1 MCACLQ
7 RETAAANFA
16 GHHAWKPDRDSRTL
30 QCSMFNVGGLNIVG
44 PNGIDLVNL
53 TETLIF

>member
-1 MCACLQ
+1 MF
-7 RETAAANFA
+7 NV
-16 GHHAWKPDRDSRTL
+16 GG
-30 QCSMFNVGGLNIVG
+30 FNVGGLNIVG

>member
-1 MCACLQ
+1 V
-7 RETAAANFA
+7 EA
-16 GHHAWKPDRDSRTL
+16 GPRFSDA
-30 QCSMFNVGGLNIVG
+30 SMFNVGGFNVGGFNVGGLNIVG

>member
-1 MCACLQ
+1 M
-7 RETAAANFA
+7 EA
-16 GHHAWKPDRDSRTL
+16 GPRFSDA
-30 QCSMFNVGGLNIVG
+30 SMFNVGGFNVGGLNIVG

>member
-1 MCACLQ
+1 
-7 RETAAANFA
+7 
-16 GHHAWKPDRDSRTL
+16 
-30 QCSMFNVGGLNIVG
+30 MFNVGGLNIVG

>member
-1 MCACLQ
+1 V
-7 RETAAANFA
+7 EA
-16 GHHAWKPDRDSRTL
+16 GPRFSDA
-30 QCSMFNVGGLNIVG
+30 SMFNVGGFNVGGLNIVG